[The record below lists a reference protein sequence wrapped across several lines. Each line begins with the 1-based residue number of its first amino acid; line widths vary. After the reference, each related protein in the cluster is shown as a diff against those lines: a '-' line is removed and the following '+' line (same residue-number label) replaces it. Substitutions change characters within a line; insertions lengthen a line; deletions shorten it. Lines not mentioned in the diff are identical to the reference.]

1 VDSIGEELIGGDFI
15 GNFASARYASP
26 MVRSM
31 VRLLL
36 PCLSLPGLLLPG
48 GEADARTAT
57 ARMARVTTAVA
68 TLDGVRVQLDWPAQA
83 TQGTLRL
90 QAVRADA
97 PELGYRFR
105 NLDWRC
111 PLQRDGKGG
120 WRCDGILQGG
130 GGAPFRLALD
140 LGIATTDARLSRGAS
155 LIALGRNAAAP
166 DVTRI
171 DLTRVPLAWAQ
182 ALLSRGWPEGRI
194 TGGTFDS
201 RLTVIAADRQ
211 PLRIAGPLALHA
223 AGVDTPDGTI
233 AAENLGAQ
241 LEIDA
246 RLGDARLGEEDRV
259 LLDGRLQGGEIL
271 FGAAYIALAQRPVAL
286 RIEATQR
293 GAQGWQLPQVDW
305 RDDGALLLQ
314 GSVALAPDAS
324 VRGLDLRLRSE
335 HLMGLRDGYL
345 SGWLG
350 RFGLEQ
356 LQFQGA
362 LDGRVLLRDGVLQA
376 VDATLH
382 QLEIDDPQDRFRFDA
397 LNGDLRYS
405 AGAAVSSQLAW
416 QAGALYGLEF
426 GAARLPF
433 ASGDGS
439 LRFAQPVTLPFL
451 GGSATFDAFQ
461 IRPPDAGQGLDIRF
475 GLALDRIDVG
485 QLAKALDWPAFTGQL
500 SGRIPQAHYADDRL
514 DFDGGLALQIFGG
527 SVAVSSLAMERPFGV
542 APTLSADIVLDDL
555 DLQALTGVLGFG
567 EITGTLDGRIGGLR
581 LVDWQA
587 VAFDAELHT
596 QRKRG
601 VRQRISQRAVQ
612 DLSSV
617 GDASFVTSLQSR
629 LIGVFDDFRY
639 SRIGIACKLAD
650 EVCTMDG
657 LGSAGQGF
665 IIVQGSGLPRLRV
678 IGFNRRV
685 DWPTLVER
693 LAAIGKGDVKPVIE

>member
-1 VDSIGEELIGGDFI
+1 
-15 GNFASARYASP
+15 
-26 MVRSM
+26 M

-36 PCLSLPGLLLPG
+36 PCLSLPGLLLTG

-57 ARMARVTTAVA
+57 ARMTRVTTAVA
-68 TLDGVRVQLDWPAQA
+68 TLEGVRVQLDWPAQA
-83 TQGTLRL
+83 TQGPLRL
-90 QAVRADA
+90 QATRVDA
-97 PELGYRFR
+97 PGLGYRFR

-155 LIALGRNAAAP
+155 TIALSRNAAAP
-166 DVTRI
+166 DLTRI

-182 ALLSRGWPEGRI
+182 ALLSRGWPDGRI

-201 RLTVIAADRQ
+201 RLTVIAAERQ

-223 AGVDTPDGTI
+223 AGIDTTDGRV

-241 LEIDA
+241 LDIDV
-246 RLGDARLGEEDRV
+246 RLGEEDRV
-259 LLDGRLQGGEIL
+259 LLDGRLQGGELL
-271 FGAAYIALAQRPVAL
+271 FGDAYIALAQRPVAL
-286 RIEATQR
+286 HIEATQR

-305 RDDGALLLQ
+305 RDNGALSLQ
-314 GSVALAPDAS
+314 GSAALAPDAS
-324 VRGLDLRLRSE
+324 VRGLDLRLRSD

-362 LDGRVLLRDGVLQA
+362 LDGRVLLREGVLQA
-376 VDATLH
+376 VDASLR
-382 QLEIDDPQDRFRFDA
+382 EVKVDDPQGRFRFDA
-397 LNGDLRYS
+397 LNGDVRYS
-405 AGAAVSSQLAW
+405 AGASVSSQLAW
-416 QAGALYGLEF
+416 KAGALYGLEF
-426 GAARLPF
+426 GAAQLPF

-451 GGSATFDAFQ
+451 GGSATFDSFQ
-461 IRPPDAGQGLDIRF
+461 IRPPGAGQGLDIRF

-485 QLAKALDWPAFTGQL
+485 QLAKALSWPAFAGPL
-500 SGRIPQAHYADDRL
+500 SGRIPQAHYAGDRL
-514 DFDGGLALQIFGG
+514 DFDGGLTLQLFGG
-527 SVAVSSLAMERPFGV
+527 SIAVSSLAMERPFGV

-629 LIGVFDDFRY
+629 LIGLFDDFRY